1 MFFNIIRFLSISVL
15 IMLTSP
21 LSAQEEIKNSVV
33 KVYAVT
39 SNYNYD
45 SPWQMSGQLNSTG
58 SGAIISGKRILTNAH
73 VVSNH
78 TFIQVKKAGEPDR
91 YTARL
96 EAVSHDSDLAI
107 LTVDDPAF
115 FKDSI
120 PIDIGE
126 LPHVRDRV
134 VVYGFPTGGD
144 ELSITEGVVSRIEQ
158 RNYAH
163 SNANLLACQIDAAIN
178 PGNSGGPVIKD
189 DKIVGVAFQAAT
201 VGENIGYMVPAPVI
215 LHFLKDTSKKDYFG
229 FPELGIRTQLME
241 NPDQRIKFQMKG
253 NQNGV
258 LVVGMLIDSPAKN
271 IIKIDDV
278 ILSLEG
284 VNVANDGSVEIRK
297 GERTSMNYIVQQ
309 KFIDDSLKIR
319 VLRNGKEIDLKVKL
333 TVPMNSTRLVPFE
346 KYDTPP
352 AYFITGGFIFQPLTK
367 NYMQEWGGQ
376 WFLTAPSKL
385 MNFYINGVRSEN
397 KKEVVLLSRV
407 LADEINQGYH
417 DMSNIIIEKVNGQ
430 NISEMKD
437 LVKAFEENNG
447 LFHIIEDDAGQK
459 IILGRDKVNR
469 LNAEILKR
477 YKISEDRSADLKN

>member
-1 MFFNIIRFLSISVL
+1 MFLNIIRILSISIL
-15 IMLTSP
+15 FLHSSS
-21 LSAQEEIKNSVV
+21 LSAQEHIKNSIV

-45 SPWQMSGQLNSTG
+45 NPWQMSGQSNSTG
-58 SGAIISGKRILTNAH
+58 SGSIISGNRILTNAH

-96 EAVSHDSDLAI
+96 ESISHDSDLAI
-107 LTVDDPAF
+107 LKVDNPDF
-115 FKDSI
+115 FKGSK

-163 SNANLLACQIDAAIN
+163 SNANLLTCQIDAAIN

-189 DKIVGVAFQAAT
+189 DRIVGVAFQT
-201 VGENIGYMVPAPVI
+201 SSMGENIGYMVPAPVI
-215 LHFLKDTSKKDYFG
+215 MHFLKDTAKNGHGG
-229 FPELGIRTQLME
+229 FPELGIRTQHME
-241 NPDQRIKFQMKG
+241 NPDQRLKFNMTG
-253 NQNGV
+253 DHNGV
-258 LVVGMLIDSPAKN
+258 LVTGILIDSPVRD

-278 ILSLEG
+278 ILSIEN

-297 GERTSMNYIVQQ
+297 GERTSMNYVIQQ
-309 KFIDDSLKIR
+309 KYINDKISIT
-319 VLRNGKEIDLKVKL
+319 VLRNGREQNITAKL

-346 KYDTPP
+346 KYDIPP
-352 AYFITGGFIFQPLTK
+352 TYFISGGLLFQPLTK
-367 NYMQEWGGQ
+367 NYMHEWGGQ

-385 MNFYINGVRSEN
+385 MNFYINGIRSEN
-397 KKEVVLLSRV
+397 RKEVVLLSKV

-417 DMSNIIIEKVNGQ
+417 DMSNLVIERVNGQ

-437 LVKAFEENNG
+437 LVKAFESNKG

-459 IILGRDKVNR
+459 IIISRDKADR
-469 LNAEILKR
+469 FSKRILDR
-477 YKISEDRSADLKN
+477 YKIAEDRSDDLK

>member
-1 MFFNIIRFLSISVL
+1 MFLNIIRILSISIL
-15 IMLTSP
+15 FFYASS
-21 LSAQEEIKNSVV
+21 LSAEGDIKNSVV
-33 KVYAVT
+33 KIYAVA

-45 SPWQMSGQLNSTG
+45 NPWQMSGQSNNTG
-58 SGAIISGKRILTNAH
+58 SGSIIAGNRILTNAH

-115 FKDSI
+115 FKNAV
-120 PIDIGE
+120 PIQIGE

-189 DKIVGVAFQAAT
+189 DKIVGVAFQT
-201 VGENIGYMVPAPVI
+201 STMGENIGYMVPAPVI
-215 LHFLKDTSKKDYFG
+215 LHFLRDIANKGYSG
-229 FPELGIRTQLME
+229 FPELGIRIQRME
-241 NPDQRIKFQMKG
+241 NPDLRLKFKMKG
-253 NQNGV
+253 DQNGI
-258 LVVGMLIDSPAKN
+258 LVTGILIESPARN
-271 IIKIDDV
+271 ILEIDDV
-278 ILSLEG
+278 MLAIEG
-284 VNVANDGSVEIRK
+284 VNVANDGSVEIRR

-309 KFIDDSLKIR
+309 KFINDDLKIR
-319 VLRNGKEIDLKVKL
+319 VLRSGRVLDLQIKL
-333 TVPMNSTRLVPFE
+333 TVPMNTTRLVPFE
-346 KYDTPP
+346 IYDIPP
-352 AYFITGGFIFQPLTK
+352 TYFISGGLVFQPLTK

-376 WFLTAPSKL
+376 WFLTAPAKL
-385 MNFYINGVRSEN
+385 MNFYINGIRSEN
-397 KKEVVLLSRV
+397 RKEVVLLSKV

-417 DMSNIIIEKVNGQ
+417 NMSNLVIERVNGR

-437 LVKAFEENNG
+437 LVSAFEENKG
-447 LFHIIEDDAGQK
+447 LFHIIEDDSGQK
-459 IILGRDKVNR
+459 IIISRDKVNQFSPR
-469 LNAEILKR
+469 ILGR
-477 YKISEDRSADLKN
+477 YKISEDRSADLK

>member
-15 IMLTSP
+15 ILCTTP
-21 LSAQEEIKNSVV
+21 LLSQEKIKNSVV
-33 KVYAVT
+33 KIYAVT

-45 SPWQMSGQLNSTG
+45 SPWQMSGQSNSTG
-58 SGAIISGKRILTNAH
+58 SGSIISENRILTNAH

-78 TFIQVKKAGEPDR
+78 TFIQVKKAGEPER

-96 EAVSHDSDLAI
+96 EAISHDSDLAI
-107 LTVDDPAF
+107 LSVSDPAF
-115 FKDSI
+115 FKNSV

-189 DKIVGVAFQAAT
+189 DKIIGVAFQAAT
-201 VGENIGYMVPAPVI
+201 VGENIGYMVPAPI
-215 LHFLKDTSKKDYFG
+215 IRHFLKDISKEGYAG
-229 FPELGIRTQLME
+229 FPELGIKTQLME
-241 NPDQRIKFQMKG
+241 NPDQRLKFQMKG
-253 NQNGV
+253 NQSGV
-258 LVVGMLIDSPAKN
+258 LVAGILIDSPVKN
-271 IIKIDDV
+271 IIEIDDV
-278 ILSLEG
+278 ILSIEG
-284 VNVANDGSVEIRK
+284 VKVANDGSVEIRK

-309 KFIDDSLKIR
+309 KFINDDLKIR

-333 TVPMNSTRLVPFE
+333 SVPMNSTRLVPFE

-352 AYFITGGFIFQPLTK
+352 SYFITGGLIFQPLTK
-367 NYMQEWGGQ
+367 NYMQEWGNQ
-376 WFLTAPSKL
+376 WFLTAPAKL
-385 MNFYINGVRSEN
+385 MNLYINGTRTEN

-417 DMSNIIIEKVNGQ
+417 NISNLVIEKVNDH

-437 LVKAFEENNG
+437 LVRAFEENKG
-447 LFHIIEDDAGQK
+447 LFHIIEDDSGQK
-459 IILGRDKVNR
+459 IILSKDKVNR
-469 LNAEILKR
+469 SSETILKR
-477 YKISEDRSADLKN
+477 YRISEDRSADLK

>member
-1 MFFNIIRFLSISVL
+1 MFLNIMRFLSISIL
-15 IMLTSP
+15 FFYTSS
-21 LSAQEEIKNSVV
+21 LSAQVNITNSIV

-39 SNYNYD
+39 SSYNYD
-45 SPWQMSGQLNSTG
+45 NPWQMSGQSNSTG
-58 SGAIISGKRILTNAH
+58 SGSIISGNRILTNAH

-96 EAVSHDSDLAI
+96 ESISHDSDLAI
-107 LTVDDPAF
+107 LKVDNPDF
-115 FKDSI
+115 FKGSK

-189 DKIVGVAFQAAT
+189 DKIVGVAFQT
-201 VGENIGYMVPAPVI
+201 STMGENIGYMVPAPVI
-215 LHFLKDTSKKDYFG
+215 MHFLKDTAKGGYSG
-229 FPELGIRTQLME
+229 FPELGIRTQRLE
-241 NPDQRIKFQMKG
+241 NPDQRLKFNMTG
-253 NQNGV
+253 DHSGV
-258 LVVGMLIDSPAKN
+258 LVTGILIDSPVMN

-278 ILSLEG
+278 ILAIED
-284 VNVANDGSVEIRK
+284 VNVANDGSVEIRR
-297 GERTSMNYIVQQ
+297 GERTSMNYVIQQ
-309 KFIDDSLKIR
+309 KYLNDNINIT
-319 VLRNGKEIDLKVKL
+319 VLRNGREKNLTAKL

-346 KYDTPP
+346 KYDIPP
-352 AYFITGGFIFQPLTK
+352 TYFISGGFVFQPLTK

-376 WFLTAPSKL
+376 WFLTAPTKL
-385 MNFYINGVRSEN
+385 MNFYINGIRSEN
-397 KKEVVLLSRV
+397 RKEVVLLSKV

-417 DMSNIIIEKVNGQ
+417 NMSNLVIERVNGQ
-430 NISEMKD
+430 SISEMKD
-437 LVKAFEENNG
+437 LVQAFENNKG
-447 LFHIIEDDAGQK
+447 LFHIIEDDSGQK
-459 IILGRDKVNR
+459 IIISRDKGNR
-469 LNAEILKR
+469 FSGEILKR
-477 YKISEDRSADLKN
+477 YKIAEDRSADLR